1 MEAIGLAGI
10 PLMSVQGPR
19 GGYGIVDTYRM
30 DRQFVTVDDLFYI
43 ITSLSSIGSTFT
55 NQKIESTIEDL
66 RQAILSKNVEKI
78 RALVMPDCRLHE
90 GTIAD
95 WKDDTIR
102 MGLLYGN
109 PESIRVTNLELQVLQ
124 MLAKGSLLA
133 EATRYRRRG
142 GPKGYRA
149 PVSLE
154 FRLVGSQWKVSAA
167 IVRPVDIEEW

>member
-1 MEAIGLAGI
+1 MPDVVSENIAVAKKGK
-10 PLMSVQGPR
+10 GPR
-19 GGYGIVDTYRM
+19 GPFSYVVAVVVLVCVSAYVAYDYLV
-30 DRQFVTVDDLFYI
+30 VTERE
-43 ITSLSSIGSTFT
+43 
-55 NQKIESTIEDL
+55 KIESTIEDL

-124 MLAKGSLLA
+124 TLAKGSLLA
-133 EATRYRRRG
+133 EVTRYRRRG